1 MKLSPKFEQ
10 ACKNQGYD
18 AEKVMPDLSMYPEK
32 HREAL
37 AAVAQLFI
45 LSDDANKD
53 FEPDYN
59 NNYQRK
65 YSPWVDM
72 ETDENNPSG
81 FRFDGAVYVYSGT
94 YADLGSRLVFPNEK
108 ATKEFFEENI
118 ELYKA
123 LLTIPK
129 K

>member
-1 MKLSPKFEQ
+1 MKLSTKFEQ

-59 NNYQRK
+59 NNDQRK
-65 YSPWVDM
+65 YYPWVDM
-72 ETDENNPSG
+72 ETEENNPSG
-81 FRFDGAVYVYSGT
+81 FRFDDAGYVCSV
-94 YADLGSRLVFPNEK
+94 AHAFLGSRLVFPNAE
-108 ATKEFFEENI
+108 AAKEFFEENI
-118 ELYKA
+118 ELYKSMM
-123 LLTIPK
+123 TIPK